1 MLMTAELL
9 ERLRMRLK
17 VTEPK
22 VTEVVERL
30 VAAGHPQRVVAFGSR
45 VRGDATPDSDL
56 DLAVV
61 LDRVDPDKPAVVGS
75 WVLAGIDL
83 DVDLLVTDTKWFETH
98 RKFNTSV
105 HFDIDREGLVLYDR
119 ARDAGPNRDA
129 IAKIS
134 LR

>member
-1 MLMTAELL
+1 MTAELL
-9 ERLRMRLK
+9 DRLRMRLK

-30 VAAGHPQRVVAFGSR
+30 VAAGRPQRVVAFGSR
-45 VRGDATPDSDL
+45 VRGDATADSDL

-61 LDRVDPDKPAVVGS
+61 LDHVDPLKPAPVGS
-75 WVLAGIDL
+75 WLLEDIDL
-83 DVDLLVTDTKWFETH
+83 DVDLLVTDEDRFESF
-98 RKFNTSV
+98 RGFETSV
-105 HFDIDREGLVLYDR
+105 HFDIATEGLVLYDR

>member
-1 MLMTAELL
+1 MTAELL
-9 ERLRMRLK
+9 DRLRTKLK

-30 VAAGHPQRVVAFGSR
+30 VAAGSPRRVVAFGSR
-45 VRGDATPDSDL
+45 VRGDATADSDL

-61 LDRVDPDKPAVVGS
+61 LDHVDSSQPAKVGS
-75 WVLAGIDL
+75 WLLEGIDL
-83 DVDLLVTDTKWFETH
+83 DVDLLVTDDDRFEKLRGFH
-98 RKFNTSV
+98 SSV
-105 HFDIDREGLVLYDR
+105 HFDIDTEGLVLYDR

-134 LR
+134 FR

>member
-1 MLMTAELL
+1 MTAELL
-9 ERLRMRLK
+9 DRLRTKLK

-45 VRGDATPDSDL
+45 VRGDATADSDL

-61 LDRVDPDKPAVVGS
+61 LDHVDPRKPAIVGS
-75 WVLAGIDL
+75 WLLAGIDL
-83 DVDLLVTDTKWFETH
+83 DVDLLVTDSYRFESFS
-98 RKFNTSV
+98 KFKTSV
-105 HFDIDREGLVLYDR
+105 HFDIATEGLVLYDR